1 MHPMTEEA
9 APDAPRGT
17 TFNLVFVCTGNTCR
31 SPLAEALARRE
42 LERRGWR
49 HVEVVSAGLA
59 AEDGYPA
66 SRNAVAVGE
75 RHGLDLAGHRS
86 RALTPEMVDWAD
98 LVLAMSPSHVYALE
112 RGGAGDKVALLGDF
126 AAGGEGGGFPVR
138 DPFGGDEEAY
148 EATLRELEPLVSA
161 VFDRLAPI
169 LHP

>member
-1 MHPMTEEA
+1 MTEDT

-59 AEDGYPA
+59 ADDGYPA
-66 SRNAVAVGE
+66 SRNAVAVAE
-75 RHGLDLAGHRS
+75 RSGLELGRHRS
-86 RALTPEMVDWAD
+86 RALTPELVEWAD
-98 LVLAMSPSHVYALE
+98 LVLAMSPSHVHALE

-126 AAGGEGGGFPVR
+126 AAGEGGEGSAVR

>member
-1 MHPMTEEA
+1 MTEDTA
-9 APDAPRGT
+9 QDPPATT

-42 LERRGWR
+42 LERRGWQ
-49 HVEVVSAGLA
+49 HVQVVSAGLA
-59 AEDGYPA
+59 AEAGHPA
-66 SRNAVAVGE
+66 SRNAVAVAE

-86 RALTPEMVDWAD
+86 RPLTPELVDWAD
-98 LVLAMSPSHVYALE
+98 LVLAMSPSHVYAMD

-126 AAGGEGGGFPVR
+126 AAGGTGEGSPVH
-138 DPFGGDEEAY
+138 DPFGGDEAAY
-148 EATLRELEPLVSA
+148 EETLRELEPLVSA

>member
-1 MHPMTEEA
+1 MTEDT

-42 LERRGWR
+42 LERRGWK

-59 AEDGYPA
+59 ADDGSPA

-75 RHGLDLAGHRS
+75 RYGLELGGHRS

-112 RGGAGDKVALLGDF
+112 RGGAGAKVALLGDF
-126 AAGGEGGGFPVR
+126 AAGEGGEGAAVR

-148 EATLRELEPLVSA
+148 EATLRELEPLVGA

>member
-1 MHPMTEEA
+1 MTEDTVQD
-9 APDAPRGT
+9 PPRTT

-59 AEDGYPA
+59 AGEGDPA
-66 SRNAVAVGE
+66 SAHAVAVAA
-75 RHGLDLAGHRS
+75 RHGLDLSAHRS
-86 RALTPEMVDWAD
+86 RPLTPELVEWAD
-98 LVLAMSPSHVYALE
+98 LVLAMSPSHVYALD
-112 RGGAGDKVALLGDF
+112 RGGAGEKVSLLGDF
-126 AAGGEGGGFPVR
+126 AAGGDGGGAPVR

-148 EATLRELEPLVSA
+148 EDTFRELEPLVRA

>member
-1 MHPMTEEA
+1 MAQDTDPQEN
-9 APDAPRGT
+9 PRTT

-42 LERRGWR
+42 LERRDWR
-49 HVEVVSAGLA
+49 HVQVASAGIA
-59 AEDGYPA
+59 AVDGSPP
-66 SRNAVAVGE
+66 SRNAAEVAR
-75 RHGLDLAGHRS
+75 RHGLDLSSHRS
-86 RALTPEMVDWAD
+86 RPLTPGLLEWAD

-112 RGGAGDKVALLGDF
+112 RMGGGGKVALLSEF
-126 AAGGEGGGFPVR
+126 AAGPDGEGYPIH

-148 EATLRELEPLVSA
+148 EATLQELQPLVGA

>member
-1 MHPMTEEA
+1 MTEDTA
-9 APDAPRGT
+9 QDAPRGT

-59 AEDGYPA
+59 ADDGRPA
-66 SRNAVAVGE
+66 SRGALAVAE
-75 RHGLDLAGHRS
+75 RSGLELAGHRS
-86 RALTPEMVDWAD
+86 RALTPEMVEWAD
-98 LVLAMSPSHVYALE
+98 LVLAMSPSHVHALE

-126 AAGGEGGGFPVR
+126 AAGEGGEGAPVR
-138 DPFGGDEEAY
+138 DPFGGDEAAY

>member
-1 MHPMTEEA
+1 MTEDT

-59 AEDGYPA
+59 ADDGYPA
-66 SRNAVAVGE
+66 SRNAVAVAG
-75 RHGLDLAGHRS
+75 RSGLQLAGHRS
-86 RALTPEMVDWAD
+86 RALTPE
-98 LVLAMSPSHVYALE
+98 LVE
-112 RGGAGDKVALLGDF
+112 CGGAGDKVALLGDF
-126 AAGGEGGGFPVR
+126 AAGEGGEGSAVR